1 MIGFLKR
8 KFSKDRYYYN
18 LIWDML
24 AIVPSNIELFK
35 LALIHRSASVEID
48 GKLMNNERLEF
59 LGDAVLETISSEM
72 VFISNPDADEGE
84 LTRIRSRL
92 VSREN
97 LNILAKHLEL
107 DKAVHARPLSLIQTK
122 SSMLGDAMEA
132 IVGAL
137 YLDAGYNK
145 TCDVVM
151 RLMSSRQN
159 IFQVVNTERD
169 FKSRII
175 EWTQKEHLSFEFK
188 TEPSPSFTAVDPNF
202 TTELIVDG
210 KVKGIGNGRNKKTSE
225 QRAARQLYTVLVN
238 EGKIEEE

>member
-8 KFSKDRYYYN
+8 RFSKDRYYYN

-24 AIVPSNIELFK
+24 GIVPSNIELFK
-35 LALIHRSASVEID
+35 LALIHRSATVEVD
-48 GKLMNNERLEF
+48 GRSMNNERLEF

-84 LTRIRSRL
+84 LTKIRSRL

-97 LNILAKHLEL
+97 LNILAKHLGL
-107 DKAVHARPLSLIQTK
+107 DKAIHAKPISLIHTK
-122 SSMLGDAMEA
+122 SSILGDAMEA
-132 IVGAL
+132 LVGAL

-151 RLMSSRQN
+151 NLMSNRQN

-175 EWTQKEHLSFEFK
+175 EWAQKEHLVFEFR
-188 TEPSPSFTAVDPNF
+188 TVPSPSFTEVDPSF
-202 TTELIVDG
+202 TTELYVAG
-210 KVKGIGNGRNKKTSE
+210 KIRGIGNGRNKKTSE
-225 QRAARQLYTVLVN
+225 QKAARQYYSVLVG